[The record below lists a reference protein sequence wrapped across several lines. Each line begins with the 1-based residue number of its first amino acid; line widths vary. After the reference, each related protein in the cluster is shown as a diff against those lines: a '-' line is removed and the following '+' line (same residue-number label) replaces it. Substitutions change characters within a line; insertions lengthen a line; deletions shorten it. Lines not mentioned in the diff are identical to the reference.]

1 MKKGLQV
8 FGEENDMKKRIK
20 VEKQPASKNKEIYGL
35 FIYYIPNF
43 NGCCHHIIFTK

>member
-35 FIYYIPNF
+35 FIPSSEVKSENNLIL
-43 NGCCHHIIFTK
+43 